1 MGSIKDISD
10 WVEVYTGELY
20 SWAIYKT
27 SNHEFAQD
35 LVQDTFLAAAEKM
48 GSFKGDSSP
57 KTWLF
62 SILNHK
68 IIDHYRKKV
77 NQAVCVEDQSF
88 SGFFDSDG
96 DWQDSRKPKD
106 WQEDADEHL
115 LDNPEFQTALQKCMD
130 KLPSSWSLCMK
141 LKYLEGKDGKEICE
155 ELEIT
160 PANFWQILH
169 RAKLSLRECIEFNWF
184 ANK

>member
-1 MGSIKDISD
+1 MEDISK
-10 WVEVYTGELY
+10 WVEVYTRELY

-68 IIDHYRKKV
+68 IIDHYRKKIV
-77 NQAVCVEDQSF
+77 QPTALDNQSF
-88 SGFFDSDG
+88 TSFFEADG
-96 DWQDSRKPKD
+96 DWQENRKPKE
-106 WQEDADEHL
+106 WQDDADEHL

-130 KLPSSWSLCMK
+130 KLPDSWSMCMK

-155 ELEIT
+155 ELEIS

-169 RAKLSLRECIEFNWF
+169 RAKLNLRECIEFSWF
-184 ANK
+184 ANR